1 MERYRQEKSQEWIER
16 EGGREGGRRGAGGG
30 GGQRAGGGGHTGMQR
45 VRGNEWG
52 PLIKKGREDRGEG
65 WEKARGRRDQTV
77 FTHRDSREKPRWG
90 GRRWMDGG
98 MEGGMDG
105 WMDGGTGASLTD
117 LLTRTQG
124 GTSAS
129 LTQQHTCQSCRF
141 FHKFSHLN
149 SCGRRTQ
156 KATVKFRAEFPLKWL
171 CKGYLSLKVALE
183 FPWTEKLFS
192 CGDCPVIIFKFTVH
206 KIAFFSFY
214 FYVSKKADLN
224 SDTSGADVIINVGK
238 TKMINS
244 R

>member
-1 MERYRQEKSQEWIER
+1 MRGGRKRER
-16 EGGREGGRRGAGGG
+16 EEGSNSIYTQRFQRETKVGRTKVDGWRDGGR
-30 GGQRAGGGGHTGMQR
+30 
-45 VRGNEWG
+45 
-52 PLIKKGREDRGEG
+52 
-65 WEKARGRRDQTV
+65 
-77 FTHRDSREKPRWG
+77 
-90 GRRWMDGG
+90 
-98 MEGGMDG
+98 DG

-206 KIAFFSFY
+206 KIAFFFLLLLC
-214 FYVSKKADLN
+214 FKKGWFEFWHIWSWCDNKCWEDKDDKLKIEMEIRVKLKHFSSTYNLN
-224 SDTSGADVIINVGK
+224 QKCPDSQSLYHHI
-238 TKMINS
+238 
-244 R
+244 